1 MAVVAPFAG
10 LRYDPTRVGELGPV
24 LAPPYDVIGLA
35 DHAALEEQHPQN
47 VVRLELPRGESD
59 ARYAEAARLLQTWK
73 EQGLVRSDVGRAFYV
88 YEQQFRLPGAA
99 AGARVFARRGFFAA
113 VRLEPFERRVILPH
127 ERTLAGPKQDRLKL
141 MRATRTQISPIFG
154 LYRDAEG
161 AARAIIDEAT
171 ARPVEVDVT
180 LADGVRHR
188 FWTVTEPAATAGLE
202 RALADKQILIADGH
216 HRYETMLTLGPELR
230 SLDFAAGQ
238 AAADFAMMFL
248 ARAEDPGLL
257 VLPTHRMVRGLND
270 FDFPALCAAASPAFD
285 IVDGDEDTA
294 EAIEERLGREGTAGV
309 VFAVRVPGRART
321 AWFTL
326 KPIVDLSALGP
337 PALCKLDVT
346 VLHGVILGPLLAIDE
361 AAMADQTFLSYTHDT
376 AEALARV
383 TAGDAQVA
391 FFMNPTK
398 VGEVLAACEAGFVLP
413 QKSTYFY
420 PKLATGLVMYGL
432 DGPAPR

>member
-24 LAPPYDVIGLA
+24 LAPPYDVIGA
-35 DHAALEEQHPQN
+35 AEHTALEEQHPQN

-73 EQGLVRSDVGRAFYV
+73 EQGLVRPDAGPAFYV
-88 YEQQFRLPGAA
+88 YEQQFRLPGAPA
-99 AGARVFARRGFFAA
+99 SARMFARRGFFAA
-113 VRLEPFERRVILPH
+113 VRLEAFERRVILPH

-171 ARPVEVDVT
+171 ARPAEVDAT
-180 LADGVRHR
+180 LADGGRHR
-188 FWTVTEPAATAGLE
+188 LWTVTDPAATAGLA
-202 RALADKQILIADGH
+202 RVLADKQILIADGH

-257 VLPTHRMVRGLND
+257 VLPTHRMVR
-270 FDFPALCAAASPAFD
+270 
-285 IVDGDEDTA
+285 
-294 EAIEERLGREGTAGV
+294 
-309 VFAVRVPGRART
+309 
-321 AWFTL
+321 
-326 KPIVDLSALGP
+326 
-337 PALCKLDVT
+337 
-346 VLHGVILGPLLAIDE
+346 
-361 AAMADQTFLSYTHDT
+361 
-376 AEALARV
+376 
-383 TAGDAQVA
+383 
-391 FFMNPTK
+391 
-398 VGEVLAACEAGFVLP
+398 
-413 QKSTYFY
+413 
-420 PKLATGLVMYGL
+420 
-432 DGPAPR
+432 